1 MAFSVLLCRDH
12 CRQHS
17 GSVRCC
23 PSRCPGLHVDQ
34 AQPLELIDPRLLW
47 LVSSGVL
54 LLELSAAADGGAYAL
69 CRAAAGTGAYAL
81 SRVSG

>member
-1 MAFSVLLCRDH
+1 MLPLEV
-12 CRQHS
+12 
-17 GSVRCC
+17 
-23 PSRCPGLHVDQ
+23 PGLHVDQ
-34 AQPLELIDPRLLW
+34 AQPLELVDPRLLW